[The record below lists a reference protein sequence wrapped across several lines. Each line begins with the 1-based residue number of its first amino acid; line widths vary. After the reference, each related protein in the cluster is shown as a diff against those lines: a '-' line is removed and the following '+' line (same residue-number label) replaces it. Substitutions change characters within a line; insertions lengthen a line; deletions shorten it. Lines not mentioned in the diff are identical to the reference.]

1 MTTDLNIEIVGLKD
15 ALKILNSMDKSL
27 RREITKD
34 FKSIMDPV
42 VKDAVQLVPTD
53 APLSG
58 MSRVWVTKSN
68 TELLPWT
75 NVKASRQIKAFTSG
89 KKVRDTGLGFKQ
101 NLAVFG
107 MKWSGPQAQMFDMAG
122 KAKPGSELAKS
133 LTAEF
138 GSPSRA
144 MWKAYERNANNV
156 EDSVRAL
163 TRRVMLEANRLI
175 GSI

>member
-1 MTTDLNIEIVGLKD
+1 MTTDINIEVVGLKD

-27 RREITKD
+27 RREITSE

-42 VKDAVQLVPTD
+42 IKDAVQLVPTD

-58 MSRVWVTKSN
+58 MSRVWITKSN
-68 TELLPWT
+68 TELLPWS

-107 MKWSGPQAQMFDMAG
+107 MKWTGPGAQIFDMAG

-133 LTAEF
+133 LTAEY

-144 MWKAYERNANNV
+144 MWKAYERNSDVVQNNV
-156 EDSVRAL
+156 KAL
-163 TRRVMLEANRLI
+163 VNRVMVEANRLI